1 MYESGMSDHHLMIF
15 TVLKS
20 TYTKL
25 KRTVLRKRQYKNFSK
40 ESFLKDL
47 KSELSNDGIFS
58 HFNNEF
64 KGILDHHA
72 PIKQTKLHGNT
83 KPHVNKILRNEL
95 MKRSR
100 QKIQPIKHCTK
111 NEVFH

>member
-64 KGILDHHA
+64 KGI
-72 PIKQTKLHGNT
+72 
-83 KPHVNKILRNEL
+83 
-95 MKRSR
+95 
-100 QKIQPIKHCTK
+100 
-111 NEVFH
+111 